1 MGATLSKL
9 SSVTSRNSL
18 RSDFPNTVPSSMPSP
33 TSSPP
38 SSPIRSIPWRQSRS
52 GRLSHEKPITRV
64 IVRHALM
71 PTVLAGIDVA
81 AKRRRAAGLDRRHD
95 LELGQAQGTGLSG
108 TIAGSLSPEDGGD
121 LEWGAQA
128 GSVAGI
134 LALHQQRQMLER
146 TGHRADRLGC

>member
-64 IVRHALM
+64 TLSQGGKSSGWPGRHAA
-71 PTVLAGIDVA
+71 PAAGVLGCLTLQSVGDIGLGCGYRLNTEPADQYVQQGRGEENRQSRAEPDIA
-81 AKRRRAAGLDRRHD
+81 HAQGKQRQEHRRRLLLEPRHD
-95 LELGQAQGTGLSG
+95 
-108 TIAGSLSPEDGGD
+108 
-121 LEWGAQA
+121 
-128 GSVAGI
+128 
-134 LALHQQRQMLER
+134 QR
-146 TGHRADRLGC
+146 

>member
-64 IVRHALM
+64 IVVAAGGRAVTAAYQEEVLQLTGFHGIDH
-71 PTVLAGIDVA
+71 LAGDTQHGVA
-81 AKRRRAAGLDRRHD
+81 SEAHG
-95 LELGQAQGTGLSG
+95 
-108 TIAGSLSPEDGGD
+108 DGP
-121 LEWGAQA
+121 LR
-128 GSVAGI
+128 
-134 LALHQQRQMLER
+134 LAR
-146 TGHRADRLGC
+146 

>member
-64 IVRHALM
+64 IYSQFEVQRGLPVQMLM
-71 PTVLAGIDVA
+71 RYFRKEDTSWRINDAIRAMAQFREFNLLSDLRSLGRFDIVFCRNVLIYFDQPTKSRVLG
-81 AKRRRAAGLDRRHD
+81 
-95 LELGQAQGTGLSG
+95 S
-108 TIAGSLSPEDGGD
+108 IAGTMSPDG
-121 LEWGAQA
+121 
-128 GSVAGI
+128 
-134 LALHQQRQMLER
+134 MLY
-146 TGHRADRLGC
+146 L